1 MVSPIIMS
9 GGVSQ
14 LQLIIATG
22 VGVRFVWGEA
32 ASSATSNAH
41 TIVISSGDQQGFNS
55 VSSFISV
62 DVFSSL

>member
-14 LQLIIATG
+14 LRLIIATR

-32 ASSATSNAH
+32 ASSATSNTH
-41 TIVISSGDQQGFNS
+41 MIVISSGDQQGFNS